1 MKYSNLPVLQICTVF
16 LLGSWIGFFEIGL
29 DFSLYITLS
38 LVIFL
43 LFLMSFFVA
52 RRFPATKLLFTA
64 VSLLFLMSIGFLN
77 TKIHLPKHQDSHYSK
92 LIRIDST
99 LQNAVVFQGHI
110 IKALKSSAFKDKF
123 EFQIQSINSK
133 PYEGKV
139 LLQISKRLDSDVSA
153 NSMVLGFGQMQAFKD
168 PQNPQQFN
176 YKDYMATQQ
185 MSHFINTEYNH
196 LLIQKEAGFSF
207 LAFGEKIR
215 STIQNSLQKHDF
227 SKAQLDII
235 QALLLGQ
242 KQDIDPET
250 YNQFSKAGV
259 VHILAVSGL
268 HVGIILL
275 ILQFVTKGLLSFR
288 YGRVLRNI
296 LVLIGIWGFA
306 TLAGYTPSVLRAA
319 VMFSFLS
326 IALNYRRKT
335 SAINTLALSAV
346 FLIMINPYLIF
357 QVGFQLSYM
366 AVISIVILQP
376 RLSKLYSPRYYL
388 DKKVW
393 DISCVTIT
401 AQLGVLPLSLY
412 YFHQFPGLFLVS
424 NLIILPGLGLLLG
437 GGIII
442 IALSLLDLLPET
454 LVSIYASSLDALLWV
469 VDWIASQESL
479 IINDIYFT
487 KTILISSLVLF
498 FSLILWDS
506 KQKFRSYFIL
516 NLSLVALLLCI
527 YIENRDQIQQEEIV
541 IFQTYRESQL
551 GVLKGSHLTLFSDQS
566 QNKDSLG
573 LTYHLK
579 NYKTLKG
586 IERIDF
592 LEFKSSYKINPSEI
606 LFVLDS
612 IPVYPKE
619 NFRPTYILLK
629 NSPNLNFDRL
639 LHDLRPK
646 QVIADG
652 SNYKTDIERWRN
664 SAQLLDIHF
673 HSTWEDGAYV
683 FPENYSLKVLS
694 NLDW

>member
-1 MKYSNLPVLQICTVF
+1 MKYTNLPVLQICTVF
-16 LLGSWIGFFEIGL
+16 LLGSWIGFFEIEQ
-29 DFSLYITLS
+29 DFFLYITLN

-43 LFLMSFFVA
+43 LFLISFFVVK
-52 RRFPATKLLFTA
+52 RFPGTKLMFTA
-64 VSLLFLMSIGFLN
+64 FSLLFLMSIGFLN
-77 TKIHLPKHQDSHYSK
+77 TKIHLPKHQNSHYSRF
-92 LIRIDST
+92 ITIDST
-99 LQNAVVFQGHI
+99 LQNPVIFQGRI
-110 IKALKSSAFKDKF
+110 IKALKSNAFKDKF
-123 EFQIQSINSK
+123 ELQIQSINSK

-139 LLQISKRLDSDVSA
+139 LLQIFKRLGSNLPTNAVVS
-153 NSMVLGFGQMQAFKD
+153 GFGQMQLFKN

-185 MSHFINTEYNH
+185 MSHFISAKYNS
-196 LLIQKEAGFSF
+196 LLIEKEVGFSF

-215 STIQNSLQKHDF
+215 STIQISLQKHDF

-268 HVGIILL
+268 HVGIILI

-288 YGRVLRNI
+288 YGRVLRNS
-296 LVLIGIWGFA
+296 LVLMGIWGFA

-346 FLIMINPYLIF
+346 FLIMINPYLLF

-388 DKKVW
+388 DRKVW

-424 NLIILPGLGLLLG
+424 NLIILPGLGILLG

-442 IALSLLDLLPET
+442 IALSLLNLLPEILVT
-454 LVSIYASSLDALLWV
+454 LYASSLDALLWV

-479 IINDIYFT
+479 VIDDIYFT
-487 KTILISSLVLF
+487 KAILISSLVLF

-506 KQKFRSYFIL
+506 KQKLRSYFIL
-516 NLSLVALLLCI
+516 NLSLVVLLLFI
-527 YIENRDQIQQEEIV
+527 YKENRDQIQQKEIL
-541 IFQTYRESQL
+541 IFQTYRDSQL
-551 GVLKGSHLTLFSDQS
+551 GILIGSHLTLFSDQS
-566 QNKDSLG
+566 QDIESLE

-579 NYKTLKG
+579 SYKTLKG
-586 IERIDF
+586 IKHIGF
-592 LEFKSSYKINPSEI
+592 SEFKSSYKINSSEI
-606 LFVLDS
+606 LFILDS
-612 IPVYPKE
+612 IPAYPKE
-619 NFRPTYILLK
+619 NFEPTYILLK
-629 NSPNLNFDRL
+629 DSPDLNFDRL
-639 LHDLRPK
+639 LQDLRPK

-664 SAQLLDIHF
+664 SAQLLGIPF

-683 FPENYSLKVLS
+683 FPKN
-694 NLDW
+694 

>member
-29 DFSLYITLS
+29 DFSFYITLT
-38 LVIFL
+38 LVVFL
-43 LFLMSFFVA
+43 FFLISFFLA
-52 RRFPATKLLFTA
+52 RRFLATKLLFTA
-64 VSLLFLMSIGFLN
+64 VSLLFLISIGFLN
-77 TKIHLPKHQDSHYSK
+77 TKIHLSKHQGSHYSG
-92 LIRIDST
+92 LTTIDST
-99 LQNAVVFQGHI
+99 LQNSIMFQGRV
-110 IKALKSSAFKDKF
+110 IKALKSNGFKDKF

-139 LLQISKRLDSDVSA
+139 LLQISKRLNSNLSA
-153 NSMVLGFGQMQAFKD
+153 NSRISGFGQIQLFKN

-185 MSHFINTEYNH
+185 MSHFISTDYDS
-196 LLIQKEAGFSF
+196 LLIEKEVGFSF
-207 LAFGEKIR
+207 LAFGEKVR
-215 STIQNSLQKHDF
+215 STIQNSLQRHDF
-227 SKAQLDII
+227 SKAQLGII

-250 YNQFSKAGV
+250 YDQFSKAGV

-268 HVGIILL
+268 HVGIILI

-288 YGRVLRNI
+288 YGRVLRNS

-335 SAINTLALSAV
+335 SAVNTLALSAV
-346 FLIMINPYLIF
+346 FLITINPYLLF
-357 QVGFQLSYM
+357 QVGFQLSYL

-388 DKKVW
+388 DRKVW

-424 NLIILPGLGLLLG
+424 NLVILPGLGMLLG

-442 IALSLLDLLPET
+442 IALSLLNLLPET
-454 LVSIYASSLDALLWV
+454 LVSLYASLLDALLWV
-469 VDWIASQESL
+469 VEWIASQESL
-479 IINDIYFT
+479 IINDVYFT

-506 KQKFRSYFIL
+506 KQKLRSYFIL
-516 NLSLVALLLCI
+516 NLSLVALLLFI
-527 YIENRDQIQQEEIV
+527 YIENRDRIQQKEIL

-551 GVLKGSHLTLFSDQS
+551 GVLEGSHLTLFSDQP
-566 QNKDSLG
+566 QDIESLK

-586 IERIDF
+586 ITHIDF
-592 LEFKSSYKINPSEI
+592 SKLKSNYEINPSEI

-612 IPVYPKE
+612 IPAYPE
-619 NFRPTYILLK
+619 EGFNPTYVLLK
-629 NSPNLNFDRL
+629 DSPDLNFDRL
-639 LHDLRPK
+639 LQDLKPK

-664 SAQLLDIHF
+664 SAQLLGIPF
-673 HSTWEDGAYV
+673 HSTWEDGAYI
-683 FPENYSLKVLS
+683 FPKN
-694 NLDW
+694 

>member
-29 DFSLYITLS
+29 DFSFYITLT
-38 LVIFL
+38 LVVFL
-43 LFLMSFFVA
+43 FFLISFFLA
-52 RRFPATKLLFTA
+52 RRFLATKLLFTA
-64 VSLLFLMSIGFLN
+64 VSLLFLISIGFLN
-77 TKIHLPKHQDSHYSK
+77 TKIHLSKHQGSHYSG
-92 LIRIDST
+92 LTTIDST
-99 LQNAVVFQGHI
+99 LQNSIMFQGRV
-110 IKALKSSAFKDKF
+110 IKALKSNGFKDKF

-139 LLQISKRLDSDVSA
+139 LLQISKRLNSNLSA
-153 NSMVLGFGQMQAFKD
+153 NSRISGFGQIQLFKN

-185 MSHFINTEYNH
+185 MSHFISTDYDS
-196 LLIQKEAGFSF
+196 LLIEKEVGFSF
-207 LAFGEKIR
+207 LAFGEKVR

-268 HVGIILL
+268 HVGIILI
-275 ILQFVTKGLLSFR
+275 ILQFVTKGLLNFR
-288 YGRVLRNI
+288 YGRVLRNS

-335 SAINTLALSAV
+335 SAVNTLALSAV
-346 FLIMINPYLIF
+346 FLITINPYLLF
-357 QVGFQLSYM
+357 QVGFQLSYL

-388 DKKVW
+388 DRKVW

-424 NLIILPGLGLLLG
+424 NLVILPGLGMLLG

-442 IALSLLDLLPET
+442 IALSLLNLLPET
-454 LVSIYASSLDALLWV
+454 LVSLYASLLDALLWV
-469 VDWIASQESL
+469 VEWIASQESL
-479 IINDIYFT
+479 IINDVYFT

-506 KQKFRSYFIL
+506 KQKLRSYFIL
-516 NLSLVALLLCI
+516 NLSLVALLLFI
-527 YIENRDQIQQEEIV
+527 YIENRDRIQQKEIL

-551 GVLKGSHLTLFSDQS
+551 GVLEGSHLTLFSDQP
-566 QNKDSLG
+566 QDIESLK

-586 IERIDF
+586 ITHIDF
-592 LEFKSSYKINPSEI
+592 SKLKSNYEINPSEI

-612 IPVYPKE
+612 IPAYPE
-619 NFRPTYILLK
+619 EGFNPTYVLLK
-629 NSPNLNFDRL
+629 DSPDLNFDRL
-639 LHDLRPK
+639 LQDLKPK

-664 SAQLLDIHF
+664 SAQLLGIPF
-673 HSTWEDGAYV
+673 HSTWEDGAYI
-683 FPENYSLKVLS
+683 FPKN
-694 NLDW
+694 

>member
-29 DFSLYITLS
+29 DFSFYITLT
-38 LVIFL
+38 LVAFL
-43 LFLMSFFVA
+43 FFLISFFLA
-52 RRFPATKLLFTA
+52 RRFLATKLLFTA
-64 VSLLFLMSIGFLN
+64 VSLLFLISIGFLN
-77 TKIHLPKHQDSHYSK
+77 TKIHLPKHQGSHYSG
-92 LIRIDST
+92 LTTIDST
-99 LQNAVVFQGHI
+99 LQNSIMFQGRV
-110 IKALKSSAFKDKF
+110 IKALKSNGFKDKF
-123 EFQIQSINSK
+123 EFQIQSINSM

-139 LLQISKRLDSDVSA
+139 LLQVSKRLNSNLSA
-153 NSMVLGFGQMQAFKD
+153 NSRISGFGQIQLFKN

-185 MSHFINTEYNH
+185 MSHFISTDYNS
-196 LLIQKEAGFSF
+196 LLIEKEVGFSF
-207 LAFGEKIR
+207 LAFGEKVR

-268 HVGIILL
+268 HVGIILI
-275 ILQFVTKGLLSFR
+275 ILQFVTKGLLNFR
-288 YGRVLRNI
+288 YGRVLRNS

-335 SAINTLALSAV
+335 SAVNTLALSAV
-346 FLIMINPYLIF
+346 FLIMINPYLLF
-357 QVGFQLSYM
+357 QVGFQLSYL

-388 DKKVW
+388 DRKVW

-424 NLIILPGLGLLLG
+424 NLVILPGLGMLLG

-442 IALSLLDLLPET
+442 IALSLLNLLPET
-454 LVSIYASSLDALLWV
+454 LVSLYASLLDALLWV
-469 VDWIASQESL
+469 VEWIASQESL
-479 IINDIYFT
+479 IINDVYFT

-506 KQKFRSYFIL
+506 KQKLRSYFIL
-516 NLSLVALLLCI
+516 NLSLVALLLFI
-527 YIENRDQIQQEEIV
+527 YIENRDRIQQKEIL

-551 GVLKGSHLTLFSDQS
+551 GVLEGSHLTLFSDQP
-566 QNKDSLG
+566 QDIESLK

-586 IERIDF
+586 ITHIDF
-592 LEFKSSYKINPSEI
+592 SKLKSNYEINPSEI

-612 IPVYPKE
+612 IPAYPE
-619 NFRPTYILLK
+619 EGFNPTYVLLK
-629 NSPNLNFDRL
+629 DSPDLNFDRL
-639 LHDLRPK
+639 LQDLKPK

-664 SAQLLDIHF
+664 SAQLLGIPF
-673 HSTWEDGAYV
+673 HSTWEDGAYI
-683 FPENYSLKVLS
+683 FPKN
-694 NLDW
+694 

>member
-1 MKYSNLPVLQICTVF
+1 MLQICTVF

-29 DFSLYITLS
+29 DFSLYITLT

-64 VSLLFLMSIGFLN
+64 VSLLFLISIGFLN
-77 TKIHLPKHQDSHYSK
+77 TKIHLPKHQDSHYSR

-99 LQNAVVFQGHI
+99 LQNPVIFQGRI

-123 EFQIQSINSK
+123 EFQIQSLNSK

-139 LLQISKRLDSDVSA
+139 LLQISKRHDSNLPA
-153 NSMVLGFGQMQAFKD
+153 NSMVSGFGQMQLFKD
-168 PQNPQQFN
+168 SQNPQQFN

-185 MSHFINTEYNH
+185 MSHFISTDYDS
-196 LLIQKEAGFSF
+196 LLIEKEVGFSF
-207 LAFGEKIR
+207 LAFGEKVR

-268 HVGIILL
+268 HVGIILI
-275 ILQFVTKGLLSFR
+275 ILQFVTKGLLNFR
-288 YGRVLRNI
+288 YGRVLRNS

-335 SAINTLALSAV
+335 SAVNTLALSAV
-346 FLIMINPYLIF
+346 FLITINPYLLF
-357 QVGFQLSYM
+357 QVGFQLSYL

-388 DKKVW
+388 DRKVW

-424 NLIILPGLGLLLG
+424 NLVILPGLGMLLG

-442 IALSLLDLLPET
+442 IALSLLNLLPET
-454 LVSIYASSLDALLWV
+454 LVSLYASLLDALLWV
-469 VDWIASQESL
+469 VEWIASQESL
-479 IINDIYFT
+479 IINDVYFT

-506 KQKFRSYFIL
+506 KQKLRSYFIL
-516 NLSLVALLLCI
+516 NLSLVALLLFI
-527 YIENRDQIQQEEIV
+527 YIENRDRIQQKEIL

-551 GVLKGSHLTLFSDQS
+551 GVLEGSHLTLFSDQP
-566 QNKDSLG
+566 QDIESLK

-586 IERIDF
+586 ITHIDF
-592 LEFKSSYKINPSEI
+592 SKLKSNYEINPSEI

-612 IPVYPKE
+612 IPAYPE
-619 NFRPTYILLK
+619 EGFNPTYVLLK
-629 NSPNLNFDRL
+629 DSPDLNFDRL
-639 LHDLRPK
+639 LQDLKPK

-664 SAQLLDIHF
+664 SAQLLGIPF
-673 HSTWEDGAYV
+673 HSTWEDGAYI
-683 FPENYSLKVLS
+683 FPKN
-694 NLDW
+694 

>member
-1 MKYSNLPVLQICTVF
+1 M
-16 LLGSWIGFFEIGL
+16 
-29 DFSLYITLS
+29 
-38 LVIFL
+38 
-43 LFLMSFFVA
+43 
-52 RRFPATKLLFTA
+52 
-64 VSLLFLMSIGFLN
+64 VS
-77 TKIHLPKHQDSHYSK
+77 
-92 LIRIDST
+92 
-99 LQNAVVFQGHI
+99 
-110 IKALKSSAFKDKF
+110 
-123 EFQIQSINSK
+123 
-133 PYEGKV
+133 
-139 LLQISKRLDSDVSA
+139 
-153 NSMVLGFGQMQAFKD
+153 GFGQMQLFKD
-168 PQNPQQFN
+168 SQNPQQFN

-185 MSHFINTEYNH
+185 MSHFISTDYDS
-196 LLIQKEAGFSF
+196 LLIEKEVGFSF
-207 LAFGEKIR
+207 LAFGEKVR

-268 HVGIILL
+268 HVGIILI
-275 ILQFVTKGLLSFR
+275 ILQFVTKGLLNFR
-288 YGRVLRNI
+288 YGRVLRNS

-335 SAINTLALSAV
+335 SAVNTLALSAV
-346 FLIMINPYLIF
+346 FLITINPYLLF
-357 QVGFQLSYM
+357 QVGFQLSYL

-388 DKKVW
+388 DRKVW

-424 NLIILPGLGLLLG
+424 NLVILPGLGMLLG

-442 IALSLLDLLPET
+442 IALSLLNLLPET
-454 LVSIYASSLDALLWV
+454 LVSLYASLLDALLWV
-469 VDWIASQESL
+469 VEWIASQESL
-479 IINDIYFT
+479 IINDVYFT

-506 KQKFRSYFIL
+506 KQKLRSYFIL
-516 NLSLVALLLCI
+516 NLSLVALLLFI
-527 YIENRDQIQQEEIV
+527 YIENRDRIQQKEIL

-551 GVLKGSHLTLFSDQS
+551 GVLEGSHLTLFSDQP
-566 QNKDSLG
+566 QDIESLK

-586 IERIDF
+586 ITHIDF
-592 LEFKSSYKINPSEI
+592 SKLKSNYEINPSEI

-612 IPVYPKE
+612 IPAYPE
-619 NFRPTYILLK
+619 EGFNPTYVLLK
-629 NSPNLNFDRL
+629 DSPDLNFDRL
-639 LHDLRPK
+639 LQDLKPK

-664 SAQLLDIHF
+664 SAQLLGIPF
-673 HSTWEDGAYV
+673 HSTWEDGAYI
-683 FPENYSLKVLS
+683 FPKN
-694 NLDW
+694 